1 MMSRRLA
8 LLTGGCSG
16 IGLAAARRLAVDHDL
31 ALSYASNHD
40 RANDAIAAIEALGF
54 GGSAHAFPGR
64 LRNHDDVRELLG
76 RVRQQCGRGP
86 DVLVNSV
93 GGTSDGLFIG
103 SEFNDHRE
111 LVQEH
116 LIVPMALAHTVA
128 LDMYKARFG
137 RIVNIGSISA
147 GYAKRGQAS
156 YAAAKAGIVGF
167 SRTLALEVAH
177 RGVTVN
183 VVAPGLIAT
192 PLTHDF
198 IEGLSTRPR
207 GVAGAIPTGS
217 VGVPD
222 DVAGMIAFLCSQEAR
237 YITGAVI
244 TVDGG
249 RSLGDTAQ

>member
-1 MMSRRLA
+1 MARRLA

-16 IGLAAARRLAVDHDL
+16 IGLAAAQRLAVDHDL

-40 RANDAIAAIEALGF
+40 RAEAALTSIRALGF
-54 GGSAHAFPGR
+54 DGSARVFSGR
-64 LRNHDDVRELLG
+64 LRSHDDVRELLD
-76 RVRQQCGRGP
+76 RVRHECGRAP

-103 SEFNDHRE
+103 SEFSDHHD

-147 GYAKRGQAS
+147 SYAKRGQVS
-156 YAAAKAGIVGF
+156 YAAAKAGVVGF

-198 IEGLSTRPR
+198 IEQLATRPR
-207 GVAGAIPTGS
+207 GVTGAIPTGC
-217 VGVPD
+217 VGTPG
-222 DVAGMIAFLCSQEAR
+222 DVAGMIAFLCSQQAR

-249 RSLGDTAQ
+249 RSLGDTTS

>member
-1 MMSRRLA
+1 MARRLA

-16 IGLAAARRLAVDHDL
+16 IGLAAARRLAADHDL

-40 RANDAIAAIEALGF
+40 RASAALASIQALGF
-54 GGSAHAFPGR
+54 EGRARAFSGR
-64 LRNHDDVRELLG
+64 LRDHDDVRELLD
-76 RVRQQCGRGP
+76 RVRQEYGRGP

-103 SEFNDHRE
+103 SEFNHHRD
-111 LVQEH
+111 LVHEH
-116 LIVPMALAHTVA
+116 LIVPMALAHTVVV
-128 LDMYKARFG
+128 DMYKARFG

-156 YAAAKAGIVGF
+156 YAAAKAAVVGF

-183 VVAPGLIAT
+183 VVAPGLIDT

-198 IEGLSTRPR
+198 IEGLSSRPR
-207 GVAGAIPTGS
+207 GAAGAIPMGS
-217 VGVPD
+217 VGTPD
-222 DVAGMIAFLCSQEAR
+222 DVAGMIAFLCSAEAR
-237 YITGAVI
+237 YVTGAVI

-249 RSLGDTAQ
+249 RSLGDTAS